1 MLHFKE
7 SSCASHCSGQFEKW
21 PTVGIF
27 ICDMNHSSVALFQC
41 SLCMTS
47 NQNFANSLRLQPR
60 VENIC
65 VFTTADI
72 LGGFW
77 MRLIIMARKE
87 DVFPV
92 GRHPSGWFSSY
103 LFFRFWLSLATMQT
117 INVSSGPRVTWPLV
131 SVTPGAGGH
140 TPGPRGVA
148 TDLGMESFDF
158 HQLGTWDLS
167 KGIWEEE
174 LDINL
179 VWSLVTAGG
188 ASWTLHSTVSTGI
201 WECLH

>member
-1 MLHFKE
+1 MLCCTSKSPRVPHTAPANLRNGPPCRFLFATWITAQVHFFNVL
-7 SSCASHCSGQFEKW
+7 SVWLQIRTLLTVSASGQEEKIYFHYCRYFRRFLNEADYNGAEGRCIPSRASPIW
-21 PTVGIF
+21 VVLLVFIF
-27 ICDMNHSSVALFQC
+27 QI
-41 SLCMTS
+41 
-47 NQNFANSLRLQPR
+47 
-60 VENIC
+60 
-65 VFTTADI
+65 
-72 LGGFW
+72 
-77 MRLIIMARKE
+77 
-87 DVFPV
+87 
-92 GRHPSGWFSSY
+92 
-103 LFFRFWLSLATMQT
+103 WLSLATMQT

-201 WECLH
+201 CECLH